1 MTWYVV
7 DGMDGSGKSTVAGE
21 IADRLRSRGRRV
33 MLIGHPNRDTALG
46 RLELKFLQGDSKL
59 DVILS
64 TLLYIADVLHSL
76 SMMKGRRGRAY
87 DDFVFVRYSMA
98 AAYLS
103 DGSYRKAYAAIERLL
118 PVPDVAVLVDVD
130 PDTAIRRIMGRGESL
145 EVFETVERLG
155 TVRRRMLDLS
165 EDWIVLDNSGD
176 PDDLRARIDGIL
188 PLRRD

>member
-21 IADRLRSRGRRV
+21 IADRLRSHGRRV

-46 RLELKFLQGDSKL
+46 RLELRFLQGDSKL

-103 DGSYRKAYAAIERLL
+103 DGSYRKAYAAIE
-118 PVPDVAVLVDVD
+118 VLVDVD